1 MRYSQLTV
9 ANAAEWTEV
18 TDHFLKADHLYRD
31 PADWWARIAVQES
44 PSYTLL
50 RSQQRGDHLMHRNRS
65 HIRQGPGDYCW
76 MVLPRRGEWLIQ
88 QQDRLIRV
96 AAQRGF
102 VLELDRACRVL
113 LPGSTAYALL
123 LPRARLERRLPAPE
137 VRPTLDMSTGLGRVV
152 QSMLIATLAAQADLT
167 TPEFDAVCDRVT
179 ELLCLLLAG
188 DLGPQQTQ
196 LTETVDAIRACVR
209 ENIGSGD
216 VRLPA
221 VARALGWSPRQLRS
235 VLHRA
240 GTTYRELRRN
250 EALRIARDLL
260 ARPGPESIAGVA
272 ARCGF
277 TNTGFSTAFKSRY
290 GETPRDFRQR
300 RRADLLAVTP
310 PPREVVSRNEPSF
323 PDLHRGPGETVS
335 IGNEPQREGVRGF
348 RQR

>member
-9 ANAAEWTEV
+9 ADAAEWTEV
-18 TDHFLKADHLYRD
+18 TDHFLKADHRYRD

-50 RSQQRGDHLMHRNRS
+50 RSQQRGDHLMYRNRS
-65 HIRQGPGDYCW
+65 HIRHGPSDYCW

-88 QQDRLIRV
+88 QQDRLTRV

-102 VLELDRACRVL
+102 VLDLDRACRVL

-137 VRPTLDMSTGLGRVV
+137 VRTALDMSTGLGRIV
-152 QSMLIATLAAQADLT
+152 QSMLIATLAAQSDLT

-179 ELLCLLLAG
+179 ELLCLILAG
-188 DLGPQQTQ
+188 DLGPQQAH
-196 LTETVDAIRACVR
+196 LTETVDAIRAFVR

-221 VARALGWSPRQLRS
+221 VAHALGWSPRQLRS
-235 VLHRA
+235 VLHRT
-240 GTTYRELRRN
+240 GITYRELRRG

-260 ARPGPESIAGVA
+260 ARPGPESIAEIA

-277 TNTGFSTAFKSRY
+277 TNTGFSTAFKSQY

-300 RRADLLAVTP
+300 RRADLLAVAPRP
-310 PPREVVSRNEPSF
+310 P
-323 PDLHRGPGETVS
+323 ETVDGDDRAGS
-335 IGNEPQREGVRGF
+335 GIRDPG
-348 RQR
+348 